1 MKNTAAKGHP
11 VIFSLML
18 GVVLTLLV
26 SVASAVASIQEFG
39 DMGVR
44 NAQACAFLVM
54 AIIVTVYM
62 KRKDS
67 SLVSFGFRKLEAKQ
81 ARPVLFYIP
90 LLILAVAQ
98 PVISGINVETT
109 AAEVISIVIMTMI
122 VGYTEESIFRGII
135 RDKLKHKGP
144 VFYIVFSS
152 VIFGALHMANAFG
165 GNDIISTLLQVAN
178 ALLLGCVLALLI
190 EAGNNI
196 IPLIAFHFIY
206 DALALVSNENLEH
219 EVLIVGILNIM
230 YLLYGIYL
238 VIELTRRNKNH
249 SLSM

>member
-90 LLILAVAQ
+90 MLLLAVAQ
-98 PVISGINVETT
+98 PLMSGINVELT
-109 AAEVISIVIMTMI
+109 AAEVISIVIMTLL

-152 VIFGALHMANAFG
+152 VFFGVLHMANALG
-165 GNDIISTLLQVAN
+165 GKDIISTLLQVAN
-178 ALLLGCVLALLI
+178 ALLLGFVLALLI

-196 IPLIAFHFIY
+196 IPLIGFHFIY
-206 DALALVSNENLEH
+206 DALAMVSNENVEH
-219 EVLIVGILNIM
+219 ELLLVSILNIL
-230 YLLYGIYL
+230 YLIFGIYL
-238 VIELTRRNKNH
+238 LIVLNRRKNNH

>member
-11 VIFSLML
+11 IIFSLML

-26 SVASAVASIQEFG
+26 SVASAVATIQEFG
-39 DMGVR
+39 DMGIR
-44 NAQACAFLVM
+44 NAQAVAFLVM

-62 KRKDS
+62 KRQDS
-67 SLVSFGFRKLEAKQ
+67 SLVRFGFRKLEAGQ
-81 ARPVLFYIP
+81 ARSVLFYIP
-90 LLILAVAQ
+90 MLIIAVAQ
-98 PVISGINVETT
+98 PIMSGINVEMS
-109 AAEVISIVIMTMI
+109 AGAVISIVIMTMI

-152 VIFGALHMANAFG
+152 VFFGVLHMANAFDG
-165 GNDIISTLLQVAN
+165 KDLIHTLLQVAN
-178 ALLLGCVLALLI
+178 ALLLGFVLALLI

-206 DALALVSNENLEH
+206 DALAMVSNENLDH
-219 EVLIVGILNIM
+219 EVLIVSILNIL
-230 YLLYGIYL
+230 YLVYGIYL
-238 VIELTRRNKNH
+238 LVVLTRKHRNH
-249 SLSM
+249 SLTM

>member
-39 DMGVR
+39 DMGIR
-44 NAQACAFLVM
+44 NAQACAFLIM

-67 SLVSFGFRKLEAKQ
+67 SLVSFGFRKLEAKE
-81 ARPVLFYIP
+81 ARSVLFYIP
-90 LLILAVAQ
+90 LLIFAVAQ
-98 PVISGINVETT
+98 PVMSGINVELT
-109 AAEVISIVIMTMI
+109 AAEVISIVIMTLL

-152 VIFGALHMANAFG
+152 VFFGILHMANALG
-165 GNDIISTLLQVAN
+165 GKDIISTLLQVAN
-178 ALLLGCVLALLI
+178 ALLLGFVLALLI

-196 IPLIAFHFIY
+196 IPLIGFHFIY
-206 DALALVSNENLEH
+206 DALAMVSNDNVEH
-219 EVLIVGILNIM
+219 EVLMVSILNIL
-230 YLLYGIYL
+230 YLVFGIYL
-238 VIELTRRNKNH
+238 LIVLTRRKNNH
-249 SLSM
+249 ILSM

>member
-11 VIFSLML
+11 IIFSLML

-39 DMGVR
+39 DMGNR
-44 NAQACAFLVM
+44 NAQAVAFLVM

-62 KRKDS
+62 KRQDS
-67 SLVSFGFRKLEAKQ
+67 SLVRFGFRKLEAGQ
-81 ARPVLFYIP
+81 ARSVLFYIP
-90 LLILAVAQ
+90 MLILAVAQ
-98 PVISGINVETT
+98 PILSGINVEMS
-109 AAEVISIVIMTMI
+109 AGAVISIVIMTML

-152 VIFGALHMANAFG
+152 VFFGVLHMANALG
-165 GNDIISTLLQVAN
+165 GKELIHTLLQVAN
-178 ALLLGCVLALLI
+178 ALLLGFVLALLI

-206 DALALVSNENLEH
+206 DALAMVSNENLDH
-219 EVLIVGILNIM
+219 EVLIVSILNIL
-230 YLLYGIYL
+230 YLVYGIYL
-238 VIELTRRNKNH
+238 LVVLTRKNKNH

>member
-90 LLILAVAQ
+90 MLLLAVAQ
-98 PVISGINVETT
+98 PLMSGINVELT
-109 AAEVISIVIMTMI
+109 AAEVISIVIMTLL

-152 VIFGALHMANAFG
+152 VFFGVLHMANALG
-165 GNDIISTLLQVAN
+165 GKDIISTLLQVAN
-178 ALLLGCVLALLI
+178 ALLLGFVLALLI

-196 IPLIAFHFIY
+196 IPLIGFHFIY
-206 DALALVSNENLEH
+206 DALAMVSNENVEH
-219 EVLIVGILNIM
+219 ELLLVSILNIL
-230 YLLYGIYL
+230 YLLFGIYL
-238 VIELTRRNKNH
+238 LIVLNRRKNNH